1 MKSIEM
7 YPYTR
12 STWSQTLTVVQHTVF
27 NVQASKSLFYTHNT
41 VELFNIIIT
50 IIIAV
55 GVSAHAV
62 AGSLAWIRMRHAT
75 CTR

>member
-7 YPYTR
+7 YSYTR
-12 STWSQTLTVVQHTVF
+12 STWSQTLTLVQHTVF
-27 NVQASKSLFYTHNT
+27 DVQASKRLFYTCNT
-41 VELFNIIIT
+41 VELFSII

-62 AGSLAWIRMRHAT
+62 AGSLA
-75 CTR
+75 

>member
-1 MKSIEM
+1 M

-12 STWSQTLTVVQHTVF
+12 STWSQTLTVLQNTVF
-27 NVQASKSLFYTHNT
+27 NVQASKRLLYTCNT
-41 VELFNIIIT
+41 VVLFNIIII

-55 GVSAHAV
+55 SVSAHAV